1 VQQRHINFSSFY
13 FRAMR
18 ETLGDELR
26 QQYEVT
32 GPAPQGLVEL
42 LDQLDTRVREA
53 TRERLYSAVEQ
64 SLAAMAR
71 AGGRKTGNPVGTEE
85 P

>member
-1 VQQRHINFSSFY
+1 VQQRHNDFSSFY

-18 ETLGDELR
+18 ETLEDELR

-42 LDQLDTRVREA
+42 LDQPDARVREA

-64 SLAAMAR
+64 TLAAMAR
-71 AGGRKTGNPVGTEE
+71 ADGRNKGNPAGTGE